1 MSAAIFFFVL
11 AVGAF
16 ITVTMKTESIQTGI
30 GRLALRYR
38 HSGSVLVAIL
48 MSRETGVPIKQ
59 LIVMNKAE
67 LIGAIEQSER
77 HTRKA
82 GQRVNFRRSTA
93 GIQMFCFRYRPLY
106 GVDWSASDVYSTG

>member
-1 MSAAIFFFVL
+1 MNGPRETRPRENALSAAIFFFVL

-30 GRLALRYR
+30 GRLALRHR
-38 HSGSVLVAIL
+38 HSGSMLVAIL

-77 HTRKA
+77 AHA
-82 GQRVNFRRSTA
+82 G
-93 GIQMFCFRYRPLY
+93 GP
-106 GVDWSASDVYSTG
+106 GSA